1 MTMTSPRLDIHLS
14 EQLVVTEPASSIFFD
29 LYLEVFGPLRYAAA
43 ARHIL
48 TRDEWDEEMSDDR
61 VMKIVAWHDDQ
72 PVGISLVALDLNAV
86 PWVSP
91 EFYQLRYPGRPVYY
105 CGISLVLPDY
115 QGLSLFSRMMR
126 QGFDRVRRDG
136 AIAAWDCAMV
146 TREQTGLIEKL
157 ISVPNG
163 EFPLVPE
170 AVDTQTYFVVDTCPP
185 VTDTSATVID
195 LRDRTAA
202 ECSNLA

>member
-1 MTMTSPRLDIHLS
+1 MTMTSPRLDIRLS
-14 EQLVVTEPASSIFFD
+14 EQLVVTEPTSSVFFD

-61 VMKIVAWHDDQ
+61 VMKIVAWHGHD

-91 EFYQLRYPGRPVYY
+91 EFYQMRYPGRPVYY
-105 CGISLVLPDY
+105 CGISLVLPEY

-136 AIAAWDCAMV
+136 AIAAWDCAVV
-146 TREQTGLIEKL
+146 TQEQTGLIEKL

-170 AVDTQTYFVVDTCPP
+170 IVDTQTYFVVDTCPP
-185 VTDTSATVID
+185 AAAGSQPVID
-195 LRDRTAA
+195 LRDSADDNTVRWA
-202 ECSNLA
+202 